1 MCDICLSAE
10 ETLQLTPRDMQAA
23 VNAGFDPFT
32 SSLVD
37 QATIDQWSD
46 GLYGQLYE
54 AAGPNE
60 SKDFMP
66 AYQAAFKKWKRDLVD
81 TDTSAW
87 RFCAK
92 CAANVRQFTAYGSG
106 VKRSA
111 AEIRAQQNVNELVF
125 GSAATPPKRKWW
137 RFWEI

>member
-32 SSLVD
+32 SRLVD
-37 QATIDQWSD
+37 QVTIDQWSD
-46 GLYGQLYE
+46 GLYGQLYDAPE
-54 AAGPNE
+54 E
-60 SKDFMP
+60 SKDFTS

-81 TDTSAW
+81 TDSSAW
-87 RFCAK
+87 RFCSK
-92 CAANVRQFTAYGSG
+92 CAGNVRQFSAHGSR

-111 AEIRAQQNVNELVF
+111 AEIRGQQTVNELVF
-125 GSAATPPKRKWW
+125 GSVVTPPKRKWW